1 MIVCSCNNIR
11 EKALREAARNGAERA
26 HQAYAMCGGKKVQC
40 GQCLPFAR
48 EILCDERKKMACAGL
63 APCANNQDAD
73 ILPFPQQRLKR
84 A

>member
-11 EKALREAARNGAERA
+11 EKDLREAARNGAERP
-26 HQAYAMCGGKKVQC
+26 HQAYAACGGKVQC

-48 EILCDERKKMACAGL
+48 EILSQERRKLQEIAAS
-63 APCANNQDAD
+63 PCANGNGAD
-73 ILPFPQQRLKR
+73 ILPFPQERRMR

>member
-11 EKALREAARNGAERA
+11 EKDLRAAAQNGADRA
-26 HQAYAMCGGKKVQC
+26 HQAYAACGGKIQC

-48 EILCDERKKMACAGL
+48 EILSQERGKLQKIDP
-63 APCANNQDAD
+63 APCAKAHGAD
-73 ILPFPQQRLKR
+73 ILPFPQERRMR

>member
-11 EKALREAARNGAERA
+11 EKALREAARNGAERP
-26 HQAYAMCGGKKVQC
+26 HQAYAMCGGKVQC

-48 EILCDERKKMACAGL
+48 EILNDEREKLRTFAPS
-63 APCANNQDAD
+63 PCANSQDAD
-73 ILPFPQQRLKR
+73 ILPFPEQRLKR